1 VPGRTIHTADGRSNA
16 ETDTPPDTGTGAA
29 VGTVPRNTATRVR
42 VAATDHELEVAM
54 KRIALASLVVLAL
67 VSTTAPLSAH
77 CQVPCGIFEDELRIQ
92 LIEEHIGTIEKSMK
106 QIVALSN
113 EDDEDYNQIVRWVVN
128 KDEHADKIQDIAT
141 YYFMA
146 QRIKPPTDLGD
157 EDAVKQYMH
166 KLALLHAIQI
176 HAMKTKHGTDL
187 EHIETLRTLTKEF
200 HAAYFGEEKGH
211 SH

>member
-1 VPGRTIHTADGRSNA
+1 MKKFV
-16 ETDTPPDTGTGAA
+16 
-29 VGTVPRNTATRVR
+29 
-42 VAATDHELEVAM
+42 VASVV
-54 KRIALASLVVLAL
+54 ALALLA
-67 VSTTAPLSAH
+67 TAAPASAH
-77 CQVPCGIFEDELRIQ
+77 CQVPCGIFEDELRVQ

-113 EDDEDYNQIVRWVVN
+113 EDDEDYNQIVRWVMN

-146 QRIKPPTDLGD
+146 QRIKPPKDSTD
-157 EDAVKQYMH
+157 ENAVHEYMH
-166 KLALLHAIQI
+166 KLALLHGIQI

-200 HAAYFGEEKGH
+200 RTAYFGEEGGH